1 MSELAKSTFDLA
13 GLLTGEYYCAEC
25 AERVC
30 DRVAHLPGVLDSSCD
45 VAAGSLTVKHDPAVL
60 TSAEL
65 AASVQL
71 AAAEVTHDV
80 GHAAYR
86 LEGLD

>member
-1 MSELAKSTFDLA
+1 MAELTTSTFDLP
-13 GLLTGEYYCAEC
+13 GLLSGEYYCAEC

-30 DRVAHLPGVLDSSCD
+30 ARVSRLPGVVGSTCD
-45 VAAGSLTVKHDPAVL
+45 VEAGALVVEFDPEL
-60 TSAEL
+60 LPPAEL
-65 AASVQL
+65 AKGVQL
-71 AAAEVTHDV
+71 AAEEVTHDV